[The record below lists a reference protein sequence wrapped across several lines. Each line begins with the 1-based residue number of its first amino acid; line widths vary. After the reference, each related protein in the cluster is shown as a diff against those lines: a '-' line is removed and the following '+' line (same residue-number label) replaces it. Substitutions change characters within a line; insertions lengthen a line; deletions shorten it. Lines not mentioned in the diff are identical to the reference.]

1 MTWIVMGYL
10 GVEDEVDFTFLLEAS
25 ATAAAESPL
34 IFRFR
39 FAMLWCC
46 LEVLLRILG

>member
-1 MTWIVMGYL
+1 
-10 GVEDEVDFTFLLEAS
+10 VDFTFLLGAS

-46 LEVLLRILG
+46 LEVLLRILS